1 VAVPVFAEDVLQ
13 AKAIIPMDTKVIH
26 VIISFFFMKQ
36 IYPAN
41 NGMSTPSGS
50 YSLAENNDRFKFN
63 KIMGP

>member
-26 VIISFFFMKQ
+26 VIISFIFMKQ

-50 YSLAENNDRFKFN
+50 
-63 KIMGP
+63 

>member
-13 AKAIIPMDTKVIH
+13 AKAISPMDTKVIL
-26 VIISFFFMKQ
+26 VIISFIFMKQ

-41 NGMSTPSGS
+41 NSMSTPSGS
-50 YSLAENNDRFKFN
+50 YSLVEKNDRFKFN

>member
-1 VAVPVFAEDVLQ
+1 MAVPVFAEDVLQ
-13 AKAIIPMDTKVIH
+13 AKEVRPMDTKVIH

-50 YSLAENNDRFKFN
+50 ISLVENNDRFKFN
-63 KIMGP
+63 KTR